1 MASSHPCSSML
12 WAVPPL
18 PRPHPRP
25 QTRPRSLVSLKETQQ
40 LGQNAPPDAHP
51 LLIIWKQLQC
61 IKESPLGVSSHLLL
75 YS

>member
-12 WAVPPL
+12 WAVPA
-18 PRPHPRP
+18 HPRP
-25 QTRPRSLVSLKETQQ
+25 QTRPRSLVLLKETQQ